1 MASKNISTQELQG
14 LVPAELTREI
24 IKDVAEGSVMLQM
37 AKVKEMNAPVMQFP
51 VELEKP
57 GAYVVGEGQKITVD
71 KASWKTIELQAK
83 KIGVIVPATKEALA
97 DGIINI
103 PEEVKASI
111 ANAFAAKIDE
121 VTLFNSTEFYGAGK
135 SIVELATTN
144 SKTLASTGQIFED
157 ASNLM
162 GLIEEE
168 DLDPNGFIA
177 SRVLKAKIRND
188 KDAANHYVVEDK
200 VNGEPARMHG
210 EAIVYSKNFN
220 KEKAELIT
228 GDFDKVYVGILDEIE
243 YKVSEEGTVGDIN
256 LFEQDMVAIRATMR
270 VGFLVVKEDAFAV
283 LTPAAALAA
292 KTRSK

>member
-1 MASKNISTQELQG
+1 MTSKNISTKELQG
-14 LVPAELTREI
+14 LIPAELTREI

-37 AKVKEMNAPVMQFP
+37 AKIKEMNQPVMQFP
-51 VELEKP
+51 VELDKP
-57 GAYVVGEGQKITVD
+57 GAYVVGEGEKITID

-83 KIGVIVPATKEALA
+83 KIGVIVPATREALE
-97 DGIINI
+97 DGIVNI

-111 ANAFAAKIDE
+111 ANAFAAKIDQA
-121 VTLFNSTEFYGAGK
+121 TLFDSTAFYGAGK
-135 SIVELATTN
+135 SIYELATANGKAMEAT
-144 SKTLASTGQIFED
+144 TQIFED

-177 SRVLKAKIRND
+177 PRTLKAKIRND
-188 KDAANHYVVEDK
+188 KNAAQNYVVEDK

-210 EAIVYSKNFN
+210 EAIVYSKNFDRT
-220 KEKAELIT
+220 KAQLVT

-283 LTPAAALAA
+283 LKPSA
-292 KTRSK
+292 KKSK